1 VENTKTDGI
10 YTINGCYN
18 LYAML
23 CYDCINCCLIFSTNQ
38 HNFYDIPNLLQY
50 WKLSM

>member
-1 VENTKTDGI
+1 MNLIPTTDSSIHYEFQSNQDIATILITIKVENTKTDGI

-23 CYDCINCCLIFSTNQ
+23 
-38 HNFYDIPNLLQY
+38 
-50 WKLSM
+50 